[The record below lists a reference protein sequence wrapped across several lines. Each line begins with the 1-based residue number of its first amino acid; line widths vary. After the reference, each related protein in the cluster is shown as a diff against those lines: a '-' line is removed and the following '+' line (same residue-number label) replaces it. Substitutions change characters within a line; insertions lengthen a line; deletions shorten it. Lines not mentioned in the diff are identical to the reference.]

1 MIRLARFG
9 ARKQPYYRVVV
20 IEKERARNGRPVE
33 VVGTYNPRTGF
44 RKAPNVRTA
53 YGNCLLFRRRLRP
66 FRWLND
72 FVGRWHEGECSLQ
85 LRSGQ
90 VRATFD
96 FSTALANSGVTSMIE
111 PSASPR
117 AMIEYIAKAIVE
129 SKDEVFID
137 EYEDGDETVIELE
150 VAEADLG
157 RIIGRSGRV
166 ARALRNVLSAAGSK
180 LEKRYALEIIE

>member
-1 MIRLARFG
+1 
-9 ARKQPYYRVVV
+9 
-20 IEKERARNGRPVE
+20 
-33 VVGTYNPRTGF
+33 
-44 RKAPNVRTA
+44 
-53 YGNCLLFRRRLRP
+53 
-66 FRWLND
+66 
-72 FVGRWHEGECSLQ
+72 
-85 LRSGQ
+85 
-90 VRATFD
+90 
-96 FSTALANSGVTSMIE
+96 MIE

-129 SKDEVFID
+129 GKDQVFID

-180 LEKRYALEIIE
+180 QNKRYALEIVE